1 MKGGNKMKIKNQKAK
16 AKIYFFLS
24 VALALVILLTS
35 SVRAESLIER
45 LVSLENKIENLQGNL
60 QGQENINQMLLELL
74 EIVEI
79 TKNQLDDVLK
89 KDLAETEKK
98 EFKEIK
104 MSLIFIKTNLE
115 SKDYE
120 SAANITNIIIQKVK
134 EQPQIGSVILPLI
147 DTEKTTKTEQQ
158 TKFKKQKKNF
168 LKKFLKK
175 YGYWIGGALVLGII
189 NQNQDRHPKPEPE
202 ENLPPV
208 PGE

>member
-1 MKGGNKMKIKNQKAK
+1 MLEKKGGAKMKFKKT
-16 AKIYFFLS
+16 KIYLFLILS
-24 VALALVILLTS
+24 AILLSLLPATT
-35 SVRAESLIER
+35 RAESLLER
-45 LVSLENKIENLQGNL
+45 LLLLEKNIQNLQE
-60 QGQENINQMLLELL
+60 QNINQMLLEI
-74 EIVEI
+74 ET

-104 MSLIFIKTNLE
+104 MSLILIKTNLE

-120 SAANITNIIIQKVK
+120 NAANITNIIIQKVK

-147 DTEKTTKTEQQ
+147 DTEKTTKTGQQ

-168 LKKFLKK
+168 LKK
-175 YGYWIGGALVLGII
+175 YGYWISGALFLGII
-189 NQNQDRHPKPEPE
+189 ISQNCDHHPKPT
-202 ENLPPV
+202 ENKEDLPPV